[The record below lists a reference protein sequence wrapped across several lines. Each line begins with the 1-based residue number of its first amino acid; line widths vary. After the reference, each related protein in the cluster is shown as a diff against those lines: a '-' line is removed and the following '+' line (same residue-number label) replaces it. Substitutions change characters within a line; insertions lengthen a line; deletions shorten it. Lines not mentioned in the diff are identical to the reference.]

1 MPKKRKRH
9 PFHRLFT
16 ITRVGLGRN
25 VVFLRCCSAWRL
37 GNCILSHWQE
47 VGSDNIFH
55 VCIHSD
61 DDVRLIPTMNL
72 GSSCSILVGN
82 KSCLMAITCSG
93 QLYSWYKLDVFF
105 CQSRPNHLPA
115 RRDMKTQRSFFP
127 PLSVQPLLCSSPNCT
142 IHEATVRPNGAPVI
156 QCSTGIAH
164 SYDPLLSSWI
174 TLSERWWSE
183 GSDVWQGRQRGNSQS
198 GSRGVLNSVESAI
211 GTIDDASAAEKPRP
225 AWWNTALTLGH
236 LETRLHS
243 ARVLDSPQ
251 EYKQA
256 LLLYAKKISD
266 EAFKGKAEELIR
278 ELYGPI
284 YWCVAWA
291 FFLEGFIC
299 I

>member
-1 MPKKRKRH
+1 
-9 PFHRLFT
+9 
-16 ITRVGLGRN
+16 
-25 VVFLRCCSAWRL
+25 
-37 GNCILSHWQE
+37 
-47 VGSDNIFH
+47 
-55 VCIHSD
+55 
-61 DDVRLIPTMNL
+61 
-72 GSSCSILVGN
+72 
-82 KSCLMAITCSG
+82 
-93 QLYSWYKLDVFF
+93 
-105 CQSRPNHLPA
+105 
-115 RRDMKTQRSFFP
+115 MKTQRSFFP
-127 PLSVQPLLCSSPNCT
+127 PVSVQPLLSSSPNCT
-142 IHEATVRPNGAPVI
+142 IHEAAVRSNGAPII

-243 ARVLDSPQ
+243 TRVLDSPQ

-266 EAFKGKAEELIR
+266 EAFKGKAEELIK

-284 YWCVAWA
+284 YWCVA
-291 FFLEGFIC
+291 C
-299 I
+299 VSV